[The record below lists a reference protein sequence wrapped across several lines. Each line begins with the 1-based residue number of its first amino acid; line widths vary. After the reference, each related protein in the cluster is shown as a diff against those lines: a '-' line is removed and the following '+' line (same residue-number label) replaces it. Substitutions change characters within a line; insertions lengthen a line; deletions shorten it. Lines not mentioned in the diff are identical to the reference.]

1 MAKVTGP
8 QGEDAHAL
16 LRHAGVE
23 LREAP
28 GIDVPDEWL
37 VEVLPEG
44 ERDVRAEIVADPPAP
59 GAEFEGMGA
68 WHVNAQRECH
78 LVKGGRGLL
87 QVVTDGGIVTVE
99 LESGDVMIVRGA
111 EHRYLPVEAQGW
123 VLRWSGAPDA
133 GLDPRETGRQATP
146 WPVPPG
152 E

>member
-8 QGEDAHAL
+8 HDADAHAL
-16 LRHAGVE
+16 LRDAGVE

-28 GIDVPDEWL
+28 GIDVPGDWL
-37 VEVLPEG
+37 AEVLPEG
-44 ERDVRAEIVADPPAP
+44 ERDVRAAITADPPAP

-68 WHVNAQRECH
+68 WHVNAQHECH

-99 LESGDVMIVRGA
+99 LEQGDVMIVRGA
-111 EHRYLPVEAQGW
+111 EHRYLPIEPQGW

-133 GLDPRETGRQATP
+133 GLDPRETGRQPVP
-146 WPVPPG
+146 WPFPSA